1 VADGS
6 SGEVLQLGGYM
17 CIRPEPKAEEK
28 RGCGAHRGGKRR
40 RRDGV
45 QRRRRC
51 RWTVGVPMGLNC
63 CKGGGVREQYGC
75 RDLKREAL
83 RGDIHREGEEGDSA
97 QRLPAGEASDGV
109 GARMRWTAMAPHGGE
124 LRRRS
129 WVVAQGG
136 SGHGRR
142 QFVPKGNKKEN
153 PAWAASMKKWRGSG
167 AGDATRRKEEG
178 NGAWWS
184 LVPARVRGR
193 WGRTAIGVCR
203 VSRGAIL
210 I

>member
-1 VADGS
+1 VDGGGPDGS
-6 SGEVLQLGGYM
+6 RLLHG
-17 CIRPEPKAEEK
+17 
-28 RGCGAHRGGKRR
+28 
-40 RRDGV
+40 
-45 QRRRRC
+45 
-51 RWTVGVPMGLNC
+51 
-63 CKGGGVREQYGC
+63 GGGVREQYGC
-75 RDLKREAL
+75 CNPKREAL
-83 RGDIHREGEEGDSA
+83 RGDIHREGEEDDSA

-153 PAWAASMKKWRGSG
+153 PAWAASTKKWRGSG
-167 AGDATRRKEEG
+167 AGNATRRKEEG
-178 NGAWWS
+178 RGTCLVESGAGKG
-184 LVPARVRGR
+184 ARPV
-193 WGRTAIGVCR
+193 
-203 VSRGAIL
+203 GASGDRCLPREQGSHFNLKSISKVNT